1 MDQNEK
7 KRRPKWVTASRGQ
20 SPCVCK
26 HWNWWNLL
34 PHSPSSL
41 STKQF
46 PCPCPAVLPV
56 PLCQCTGELL
66 QSRMCAGCAALC
78 LAQQGAAHLSSSG
91 GRFLQNLIILG
102 TPAHWNGNLASW
114 GIKSEGRRRAP
125 SGSMT
130 AANPISL
137 ETQAGKGG
145 SVNTLEGWSR
155 HRETLHAATG
165 LVSSSSI
172 RKPLIYGEWRMTF
185 IFFVFLA
192 FRRKIIY
199 NQMLNTINSNN
210 ERVRVQGR
218 AGRACS
224 RQYWGNQE
232 LRRFGIQFCEKQ
244 LQWCLFCCFAKA
256 AVLQAALRTAS
267 PSGVGKRRPSVCAQ
281 GEGEGGGYQGM

>member
-1 MDQNEK
+1 MGDRIEGLLAEAGSQIECGLSHASCWAWHALNESKGKETELMAVLSNGEHAKYRQSAGCLSRHKQLALFYLATPLYILLKSNVKKSNPHMDQNEK

-91 GRFLQNLIILG
+91 GCFLQNLIILG

-145 SVNTLEGWSR
+145 SVRRMKQTQRNTACCHWIG
-155 HRETLHAATG
+155 
-165 LVSSSSI
+165 
-172 RKPLIYGEWRMTF
+172 
-185 IFFVFLA
+185 FL
-192 FRRKIIY
+192 F
-199 NQMLNTINSNN
+199 
-210 ERVRVQGR
+210 
-218 AGRACS
+218 
-224 RQYWGNQE
+224 
-232 LRRFGIQFCEKQ
+232 
-244 LQWCLFCCFAKA
+244 
-256 AVLQAALRTAS
+256 
-267 PSGVGKRRPSVCAQ
+267 
-281 GEGEGGGYQGM
+281 

>member
-1 MDQNEK
+1 
-7 KRRPKWVTASRGQ
+7 
-20 SPCVCK
+20 
-26 HWNWWNLL
+26 
-34 PHSPSSL
+34 
-41 STKQF
+41 
-46 PCPCPAVLPV
+46 
-56 PLCQCTGELL
+56 
-66 QSRMCAGCAALC
+66 
-78 LAQQGAAHLSSSG
+78 
-91 GRFLQNLIILG
+91 
-102 TPAHWNGNLASW
+102 
-114 GIKSEGRRRAP
+114 
-125 SGSMT
+125 
-130 AANPISL
+130 
-137 ETQAGKGG
+137 
-145 SVNTLEGWSR
+145 
-155 HRETLHAATG
+155 
-165 LVSSSSI
+165 
-172 RKPLIYGEWRMTF
+172 MTF

-244 LQWCLFCCFAKA
+244 LQRCLLCCFAKA